1 MYIDNLLQPAYNGNL
16 RFWRGMGK
24 LADNVKW
31 KHFNP
36 VSLNSILLSTGELFF
51 SIKKNVR
58 RNLYED
64 CTEGLS
70 LSIYNGSNHFKSRLV
85 EKVRKTVLTK
95 IIVRKNSLTSIIYV
109 DFILFTEVYSECLS
123 SFTRGLGRLKVF

>member
-1 MYIDNLLQPAYNGNL
+1 
-16 RFWRGMGK
+16 MGK

-95 IIVRKNSLTSIIYV
+95 IIVRKNSLTIIIYV